1 MEVKLA
7 FIDHLL
13 GLERRVCRIYE
24 KWAANESFSDDIR
37 SFWREM
43 ADDEKRHLAILE
55 QSAGLLN
62 FAASAPP
69 TSSGQ
74 RERITREISTAERAS
89 DNPERPI
96 EEVFGQAIALESSE
110 LNQLDDAWVRGFPPE
125 LGNLMEAW
133 TPAHDQHIRRL
144 AAAVRRFT
152 ISESLHEA
160 AAALLSQ
167 HGRKKRAYSA

>member
-1 MEVKLA
+1 MEARLA

-24 KWAANESFSDDIR
+24 KWAANESFSDDVR

-69 TSSGQ
+69 TSAGQ
-74 RERITREISTAERAS
+74 REKIDREISTAERVS
-89 DNPERPI
+89 DNSEQPI
-96 EEVFGQAIALESSE
+96 EEVFGQALALERSE
-110 LNQLDDAWVRGFPPE
+110 LNQLDDAWVRGFAPE
-125 LGNLMEAW
+125 LANLMEAW
-133 TPAHDQHIRRL
+133 TPAHDEHIRRL
-144 AAAVRRFT
+144 ADAVRRFT
-152 ISESLHEA
+152 VSESLHEA
-160 AAALLSQ
+160 AAAFVSQ
-167 HGRKKRAYSA
+167 HKREKRAHSP

>member
-1 MEVKLA
+1 MEAKHA

-24 KWAANESFSDDIR
+24 KWAGDESFSDDMR

-62 FAASAPP
+62 FAGSAPP
-69 TSSGQ
+69 TSTEQ

-89 DNPERPI
+89 DNPERSI
-96 EEVFGQAIALESSE
+96 EEVFGQALALESSE
-110 LNQLDDAWVRGFPPE
+110 LNQLDDAWVRGFPPK
-125 LGNLMEAW
+125 LANLMEAW
-133 TPAHDQHIRRL
+133 TPAHDEHIRRL
-144 AAAVRRFT
+144 ADAVRRFT
-152 ISESLHEA
+152 RSESLHEA
-160 AAALLSQ
+160 AAALLSR
-167 HGRKKRAYSA
+167 HERETRACSA